1 MIGSDGTVYVGS
13 TNGLSAVQTT
23 PDGKAAKILWNFPAG
38 IVDQT
43 PALGSDGTVYFGVK
57 AGQSRAIYA
66 VARDGTLRW
75 QYGPVPSAS
84 PYGGFPTVGADGI
97 VYVGFGTRVY
107 AFSPDGVSLWSYDTG
122 SVVTSFPVI
131 AGTASTQ
138 TGGNGVL
145 YVASLDWK
153 LHAISSPRHG
163 SDSNDP
169 PTVSAGPDQTAV
181 VGHVVQFNGSASDPN
196 DVLSFAWDFG
206 DGKSG
211 FGPTAYHAYVAAGTY
226 PVTLTVSD
234 GLAAVTDALTVTVD
248 PMQGTVAFSDTFDR
262 ADSPAPG
269 NGWQEARGDLGI
281 KGNELRN
288 APLKD
293 THIAIQPALS
303 GLSHAAAASF
313 ASVDNNTAPRLGVV
327 LRFLDSNN
335 YYLLY
340 RQMGGSSQLR
350 ISRITNGIE
359 TILASAGTPQAI
371 VNTFFR
377 ISADA
382 TLNKLTLKLCGATNT
397 STGTTCSTVAQTLTA
412 TDSMLAG
419 GSVGVLI
426 GTGTGSTQQYRVDK
440 FAGQVQ

>member
-1 MIGSDGTVYVGS
+1 
-13 TNGLSAVQTT
+13 
-23 PDGKAAKILWNFPAG
+23 
-38 IVDQT
+38 
-43 PALGSDGTVYFGVK
+43 
-57 AGQSRAIYA
+57 
-66 VARDGTLRW
+66 
-75 QYGPVPSAS
+75 
-84 PYGGFPTVGADGI
+84 
-97 VYVGFGTRVY
+97 
-107 AFSPDGVSLWSYDTG
+107 
-122 SVVTSFPVI
+122 
-131 AGTASTQ
+131 
-138 TGGNGVL
+138 
-145 YVASLDWK
+145 
-153 LHAISSPRHG
+153 
-163 SDSNDP
+163 
-169 PTVSAGPDQTAV
+169 
-181 VGHVVQFNGSASDPN
+181 
-196 DVLSFAWDFG
+196 
-206 DGKSG
+206 
-211 FGPTAYHAYVAAGTY
+211 
-226 PVTLTVSD
+226 
-234 GLAAVTDALTVTVD
+234 
-248 PMQGTVAFSDTFDR
+248 MQGTVAFSDTFDR

-327 LRFLDSNN
+327 LRFLDPNN

-382 TLNKLTLKLCGATNT
+382 TLNKLTLKLCAATNT

-440 FAGQVQ
+440 FAAQVQ